1 MSETDEII
9 CQLKRAKSIIK
20 LLYGIISTLIIA
32 LFFAIG
38 WIYTQRLDIMDNQ
51 RRLNNVES
59 NINSIRITL
68 DNLQ

>member
-9 CQLKRAKSIIK
+9 CQLERAKSIIK